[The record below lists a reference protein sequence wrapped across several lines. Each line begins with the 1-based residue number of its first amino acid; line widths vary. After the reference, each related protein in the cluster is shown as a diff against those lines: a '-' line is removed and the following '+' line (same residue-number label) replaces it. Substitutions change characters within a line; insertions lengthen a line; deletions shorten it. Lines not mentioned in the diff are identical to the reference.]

1 MLQLYKKRNFSS
13 LINDTISFFRTE
25 GKSYFRSYFI
35 INGGLLLILML
46 LIYLMGKVFFDG
58 IFSGFGNPQS
68 SEIMDAYFASN
79 TALFVGAGI
88 FTGIVVVV
96 LTLLSY
102 SFPVIYLNLLEQK
115 QTPSVSLVLSALKT
129 KTGRLVIFSLLWL
142 VTFLPILVLLG
153 VFSILL
159 IAIVIGIPVAFI
171 LFAAA
176 WCWMCLAFFDYL
188 NNNSGYF
195 QAMKNGW
202 DMLFSN
208 FWHYAGVTAIFY
220 LIITIL
226 HSIISFIPYI
236 FGIFSIIGADGLNS
250 SNPESFSFFGLMM
263 LITFMLSMLLSYILG
278 NVLFVNQGM
287 IYYTAR
293 EEKNNHSLHSEI
305 DLIGTDSE

>member
-1 MLQLYKKRNFSS
+1 MVQLYKKRNFSS
-13 LINDTISFFRTE
+13 LINDTFSFFRTE
-25 GKSYFRSYFI
+25 GKSYFRGYFI
-35 INGGLLLILML
+35 INGGLLLVLML
-46 LIYLMGKVFFDG
+46 LMYLVGKIFFDG
-58 IFSGFGNPQS
+58 IFSGIGNPRS
-68 SEIMDAYFASN
+68 DEFIETYFASN
-79 TALFVGAGI
+79 TGLFVGAGI
-88 FTGIVVVV
+88 FTGIVAVV

-102 SFPVIYLNLLEQK
+102 SFPVFYLNLLEKKQK
-115 QTPSVSLVLSALKT
+115 PSVSLLLSALKA
-129 KTGRLVIFSLLWL
+129 KTGRLVIFALLWL
-142 VTFLPILVLLG
+142 VTFLPILMLLG

-159 IAIVIGIPVAFI
+159 FAIIIGIPVAFI

-188 NNNSGYF
+188 NNNTGYLR
-195 QAMKNGW
+195 AMINGW
-202 DMLFSN
+202 EMLFSN

-220 LIITIL
+220 VIVTIL

-236 FGIFSIIGADGLNS
+236 FGIFSIIGADGFDS

-278 NVLFVNQGM
+278 NVLFVNQGI